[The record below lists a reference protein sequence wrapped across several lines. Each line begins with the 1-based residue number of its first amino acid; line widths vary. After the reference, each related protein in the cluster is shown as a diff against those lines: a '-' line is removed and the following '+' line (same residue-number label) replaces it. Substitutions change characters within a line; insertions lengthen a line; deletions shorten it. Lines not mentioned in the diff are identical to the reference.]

1 MQFKFAFTRL
11 YVNDYKTCLEF
22 YRDILGLKVTFISE
36 IDTYVELTDGE
47 VKLTLWN
54 RNKLTEYFGSET
66 KVYFGQKNDAIAIS
80 FMVQNVDEACEYLQ
94 QKGVEIV
101 SEPWDFTGLGVK
113 LALVRDPEGNLI
125 ELYQLAQLVGS
136 E

>member
-22 YRDILGLKVTFISE
+22 YRDILGLEVTFMSQ
-36 IDTYVELTDGE
+36 IDTYVELTNGE
-47 VKLTLWN
+47 VKLTLLN
-54 RNKLTEYFGSET
+54 RNKITEYFGSET
-66 KVYFGQKNDAIAIS
+66 EVHFGQKSDAIAIS
-80 FMVQNVDEACEYLQ
+80 FAVESVDQACEYLQ

-101 SEPWDFTGLGVK
+101 SQPWDFADWGVK

-125 ELYQLAQLVGS
+125 ELYQLAQMVGA